1 MSGYLFAI
9 EMGAQ
14 VILDTDD
21 DNIPAAAVPYVLD
34 TDANGDVCADV
45 VNRSQIAWNAYR
57 HFGVPHLHNRGSP
70 LPALPPFPGPSHR
83 ERERARARLY
93 VFMCA
98 RGCSCLCDTHT
109 HTHTH
114 THTGLP
120 LRHVRP
126 GQPLEYEEP
135 QLVRPLI
142 QQGVVHCDPD
152 LDAIQRLTMSPSYTS
167 DVTFSEV

>member
-1 MSGYLFAI
+1 LPGYLFAI
-9 EMGAQ
+9 DMGAQ

-98 RGCSCLCDTHT
+98 RVCSCLCDTHT
-109 HTHTH
+109 HTQTH
-114 THTGLP
+114 THRSAAAARAPGPTARVREAPARAPPDPTGRSA
-120 LRHVRP
+120 LRSRP
-126 GQPLEYEEP
+126 GCHSTAHYEP
-135 QLVRPLI
+135 FLYFRRDFL
-142 QQGVVHCDPD
+142 
-152 LDAIQRLTMSPSYTS
+152 
-167 DVTFSEV
+167 